1 MEQKLPFFKSI
12 VIAAAFLITCVSTF
26 ISLNAASEGGIYTTF
41 KPSEIPVLYMQTES
55 GRLYN
60 PAKGYTKDVG
70 ERYIFNGITPLNE
83 DRTLNISF
91 YNYGV
96 RVSEMSYQVRD
107 LETNQ
112 LLENTVV
119 KTSVSYEDYVTA
131 TLPIKNLIEKDK
143 EYLLTITIRTTQH
156 EEIKYYERIVWTDNL
171 KVDEKLNFVTQ
182 FNAYTYNKD
191 QLSAISQWIETDETG
206 DNTNYGKVNIH
217 STRAQIGWGDL
228 NCRIEGNVIPVI
240 WEISPSA
247 AQISLDYR
255 AVTSSSSD
263 IYEAYSVKDY
273 YRIRQT
279 QDTIYLMD
287 YERRANQ
294 IFDAYNDL
302 QTSGR
307 INLGIQ
313 SNLNA
318 RVEAKADNTGKYS
331 YFVQNGNL
339 WCYSRGDNK
348 FTCVFSF
355 TASGDY
361 SGRETN
367 DEHEI
372 KIISV
377 DTNGNTWFSVHG
389 YMNGGEHDG
398 ETGVSL
404 FYYTFEDNIVKE
416 YIYIPVAVPYSIM
429 KGNTGD
435 VSYVSGDV
443 YYVKI
448 NQYLYSIDLTSG
460 EYMLLTD
467 MLYDG
472 TYAVNESGTRIAYH
486 QNHTLENSDTIC
498 IYDFESGTEKTIN
511 GLSYGSGKTTDFLKI
526 IGYIEDDLV
535 YGMADPSDCIRNDP
549 LNEIFPMYKVVVL
562 SNDYVLMK
570 SYAYEG
576 IYVDLAEIDGMRV
589 NLWRVRKDENGKY
602 EDISIDQ
609 LLNKEENSDSRR
621 IYTELVNTS
630 ARQKEVYLNIPTS
643 SGDIETLLVRYAR
656 EIQFAEKEPFVLNTD
671 YCFDSRYMV
680 YGYGEWVGKQISL
693 KKAINSAAARYG
705 IVLNLDGAYVWKKT
719 ESNVAP
725 TFDEEN
731 ITVSVSNYTYN
742 LKGVSLEN
750 IIYYLSIGRVVA
762 AQMGEDKFVYI
773 YDYDNNNIIYYDPVL
788 EQNVTL
794 DRETANKKFI
804 QWDNTF
810 LVLSAGLE

>member
-1 MEQKLPFFKSI
+1 MGERLPIIKKVVVMVAFI
-12 VIAAAFLITCVSTF
+12 VTCVATF
-26 ISLNAASEGGIYTTF
+26 ISLDVEAEDGMYTTF
-41 KPSEIPVLYMQTES
+41 KPSEIPVMYVQTEA
-55 GRLYN
+55 GRLCN
-60 PAKGYTKDVG
+60 PAKGYTKNVG
-70 ERYIFNGITPLNE
+70 ERYVFNGITPLNE
-83 DRTLNISF
+83 DRTLNVSF

-96 RVSEMSYQVRD
+96 RISEMSYQVRD

-112 LLENTVV
+112 LLEDTVV

-131 TLPIKNLIEKDK
+131 TLPIKNLIEKDR
-143 EYLLTITIRTTQH
+143 EYLLTITIRTGKH
-156 EEIKYYERIVWTDNL
+156 DEIKYYERIIWTDNL
-171 KVDEKLNFVTQ
+171 KVDEKLAFVEQ

-228 NCRIEGNVIPVI
+228 NSRIEGNVIPTI
-240 WEISPSA
+240 WEISPTA

-255 AVTSSSSD
+255 AVTISSSD
-263 IYEAYSVKDY
+263 VYEAYSVKDY

-279 QDTIYLMD
+279 SDTIYLMD
-287 YERRANQ
+287 YERRADQ

-302 QTSGR
+302 QASGR

-313 SNLNA
+313 NNLNVQ
-318 RVEAKADNTGKYS
+318 VEADADVTGKYT

-361 SGRETN
+361 SGRETI

-377 DTNGNTWFSVHG
+377 DSDGNAWFSVHG

-404 FYYTFEDNIVKE
+404 FNYNYRDNIVKE
-416 YIYIPVAVPYSIM
+416 RVYIPVDVPYSIM
-429 KGNTGD
+429 KGNVGD
-435 VSYVSGDV
+435 VSYVQGDI

-448 NQYLYSIDLTSG
+448 NQYLYSIDLTGG

-486 QNHTLENSDTIC
+486 QNHTPENSNNIC
-498 IYDFESGTEKTIN
+498 IYDFSTGTEKVIN
-511 GLSYGSGKTTDFLKI
+511 GLSYGSGKTTDYLKV
-526 IGYIEDDLV
+526 IGYVSDDLV
-535 YGMADPSDCIRNDP
+535 YGMAEPSDCIQNDP

-570 SYAYEG
+570 SYSYDG

-589 NLWRVRKDENGKY
+589 NLWRVRKGEDGQY

-609 LLNKEENSDSRR
+609 LLNKEENSDNRR
-621 IYTELVNTS
+621 IFTELVNTS
-630 ARQKEVYLNIPTS
+630 ARQKEIYLNIPTS
-643 SGDIETLLVRYAR
+643 SGDSDTLLVRYAR
-656 EIQFAEKEPFVLNTD
+656 EIQFAEREPFVLEND
-671 YCFDSRYMV
+671 YRFDSAYMV
-680 YGYGEWVGKQISL
+680 YGYGEWLGKHMTL
-693 KKAINSAAARYG
+693 KKAISAAAGYYG
-705 IVLNLDGAYVWKKT
+705 MVLKLDGNYAWKKT
-719 ESNVAP
+719 ESNVP
-725 TFDEEN
+725 PSFDKEN
-731 ITVSVSNYTYN
+731 VMVGPHQYSYN

-750 IIYYLSIGRVVA
+750 VIYYLSMGKTVA
-762 AQMGEDKFVYI
+762 ARMGEDKFVYL
-773 YDYDNNNIIYYDPVL
+773 YDYDNNNIIYYDPVV
-788 EQNVTL
+788 EQEVTL
-794 DRETANKKFI
+794 DRETATRKFI
-804 QWDNTF
+804 QWNNVF
-810 LVLSAGLE
+810 FVQ